1 MMEWL
6 EVTLHTTSE
15 ASEAI
20 AEILM
25 QLAAQGIATEDPD
38 ELRFIYENPDTT
50 IFTDSDFLES
60 LQEYVRIRAYFP
72 VFEEGVAYRPVVAAE
87 SARIDT
93 AELYSKEGYPDHRGS
108 KEEFVSFLEERL
120 AAVAEFLE
128 LGEGVTATRIVQ
140 DEDWAESWKQHY
152 QPIRVSPRL
161 TISPSWIDYTAE
173 DSDERVLR
181 LDPGSA
187 FGTGDHPTT
196 ALCLRMLDQY
206 LEEGA
211 KAADVGCGSG
221 VLAIGAAN
229 LGAANVDAVDI
240 DPNAVAVAR
249 ANAALNDPRGVIS
262 VRRGELKDLAG
273 PYDVIA
279 ANLVSDLLLD
289 LAGSFKA
296 YLSDSG
302 LLIVSGIVNTR
313 AEEVRRAYEQAG
325 FETAAEAEEKDWVC
339 LVFR

>member
-6 EVTLHTTSE
+6 EVTLHTSSE

-50 IFTDSDFLES
+50 IFTDNDFLES
-60 LQEYVRIRAYFP
+60 LEEFVRIRAYFP
-72 VFEEGVAYRPVVAAE
+72 VFEAGIAYRPVPAAE
-87 SARIDT
+87 SASVDT

-108 KEEFVSFLEERL
+108 KEEFLGFLEERL

-128 LGEGVTATRIVQ
+128 LGEGVTGTRIVK

-152 QPIRVSPRL
+152 RPIRVSPRL
-161 TISPSWIDYTAE
+161 TISPSWISYDAE
-173 DSDERVLR
+173 DPEERILR

-206 LEEGA
+206 LPEGA

-221 VLAIGAAN
+221 VLAIGAAS
-229 LGAANVDAVDI
+229 LGASQVDAVDI
-240 DPNAVAVAR
+240 DPNAVAVTR
-249 ANAALNDPRGVIS
+249 ANASLNDPRGVID
-262 VRRGELKDLAG
+262 VQRGELKDLKG
-273 PYDVIA
+273 PYDVIV

-289 LAGSFKA
+289 LAAGFKD
-296 YLSDSG
+296 YLADQG

-313 AEEVRRAYEQAG
+313 AAEVLQAYTEAG
-325 FETAAEAEEKDWVC
+325 YETMAETEEKDWVC
-339 LVFR
+339 FVFR